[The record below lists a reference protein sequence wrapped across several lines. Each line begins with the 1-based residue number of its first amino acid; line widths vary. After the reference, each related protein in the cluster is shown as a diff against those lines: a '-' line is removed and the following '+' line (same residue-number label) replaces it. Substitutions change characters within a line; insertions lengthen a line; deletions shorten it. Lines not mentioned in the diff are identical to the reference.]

1 MNIDITDLKSRD
13 IIKILEMYTQGHLET
28 KFERIFWC
36 SDYLEPETRYSHAGA
51 PTNPGSPPP
60 QPRKAIE
67 RMSDALGSMVQVPT
81 RENQRGRFPQSIY

>member
-13 IIKILEMYTQGHLET
+13 IIKILEMYHQGHLET

-81 RENQRGRFPQSIY
+81 REDRRRGYPGNIY

>member
-13 IIKILEMYTQGHLET
+13 IIKTLEMYPQGHLET

-51 PTNPGSPPP
+51 PPNPGSPPP

-67 RMSDALGSMVQVPT
+67 RMSDALGYMVQVPT